1 MKAKEGPHSPES
13 YCQKPGVPDTLNSR
27 KQGMIHQRQNGRWL
41 AISALPRVT
50 VNCNQPSW
58 LMRRDELSTLKKG
71 CKGCKGRKGCAEK
84 AGVAAWKAG
93 KVQSPGWEREM
104 EGEAAWKGY
113 IGKGKG
119 ARRLNLI
126 ETYKQAA
133 PRITRFPKTIVQRQI
148 PQGLLCKGGRLRKHR
163 MRA

>member
-1 MKAKEGPHSPES
+1 MMHTVNLCWAHRCRAGCRVTPNV
-13 YCQKPGVPDTLNSR
+13 PGTLKSR
-27 KQGMIHQRQNGRWL
+27 KQGKIYQRQNGRWL

-58 LMRRDELSTLKKG
+58 LIRRDELSTLKKG
-71 CKGCKGRKGCAEK
+71 CKGCAEK

-93 KVQSPGWEREM
+93 KVQSPG
-104 EGEAAWKGY
+104 
-113 IGKGKG
+113 GKG

-133 PRITRFPKTIVQRQI
+133 PRITRFREP
-148 PQGLLCKGGRLRKHR
+148 LCSGKYRRV
-163 MRA
+163 